1 MSTTAASNIIT
12 LTGIG
17 LLIDKLSKMCYNNDI
32 LEKGNDMTTVKDL
45 IARLQEMPQ
54 DSPVILCGSYETYD
68 GFSHPRVTLDTSRIA
83 QGEVI
88 ISEACE
94 DEVTQ

>member
-1 MSTTAASNIIT
+1 MSSIIWIDPLT
-12 LTGIG
+12 LTGVRV
-17 LLIDKLSKMCYNNDI
+17 LVDRLSKMCYNNDI

>member
-1 MSTTAASNIIT
+1 MEVGF
-12 LTGIG
+12 LF
-17 LLIDKLSKMCYNNDI
+17 DKLSKMCYNNDI

-68 GFSHPRVTLDTSRIA
+68 GFSHPRVNLDTSRIA

>member
-1 MSTTAASNIIT
+1 MSSIIWINPLT
-12 LTGIG
+12 LVDIRV
-17 LLIDKLSKMCYNNDI
+17 LVDRLSKMCYNNDI

>member
-1 MSTTAASNIIT
+1 
-12 LTGIG
+12 
-17 LLIDKLSKMCYNNDI
+17 MCYNNDI

-68 GFSHPRVTLDTSRIA
+68 GFSHPRVTLDTSRNA